1 MSETEK
7 PRPVFSSP
15 AMTVG
20 SEAELLSEPQ
30 ATVRVSGFIALLLG
44 FMSFAAL
51 FAGPLMIVPGMA
63 VIAAGIALR
72 PYSGLRPAGR
82 TAALIGLVLATLFGV
97 WGTTERRLKYQTLS
111 AQATQ
116 FASRWLDLVAQGD
129 IEMALQLNQHPGF
142 RQPASMSLVDYYQSN
157 TDGQTAMKNFRESPA
172 NSELLRAGNAVK
184 WELDRPADLYN
195 FSGRQLLATYW
206 RDRSGTIRAPII
218 VRLEFIPAAEDE
230 LAQWMIDGVE
240 IDALPAPGMQ

>member
-7 PRPVFSSP
+7 PRPVFNSP
-15 AMTVG
+15 RMTVG

-44 FMSFAAL
+44 VMSFAAL

-63 VIAAGIALR
+63 VIAAGVALR
-72 PYSGLRPAGR
+72 PYSGLRPTGLS
-82 TAALIGLVLATLFGV
+82 AALIGLVLATLFGV
-97 WGTTERRLKYQTLS
+97 WGATERRLKYQTLS
-111 AQATQ
+111 AQGIQ

-129 IEMALQLNQHPGF
+129 IEMALQLNQHPSF
-142 RQPASMSLVDYYQSN
+142 RQPASMSLVEYYQSS
-157 TDGQTAMKNFRESPA
+157 TEGQNAMQLFRESPG
-172 NSELLRAGNAVK
+172 NSELLRAGNAVE
-184 WELDRPADLYN
+184 WELDRPADFYN

-206 RDRSGTIRAPII
+206 RDRSGTIRTPMI
-218 VRLEFIPAAEDE
+218 VRLEFMPATEDK

-240 IDALPAPGMQ
+240 IDPRPSPGMQ